1 MLVSVVVCAFIL
13 VAVSLRLSS
22 RWPVRRRALVA
33 AAVLVLSLLPFPYGL
48 APWVL
53 SYLGDFSLTSGM
65 LALLAILH
73 RLRGHQ
79 FLSMGQTRMACLLL
93 VFLALWFYPMSL
105 GSSYEDPY
113 AWGFGDLIFSCMLL
127 LLGVVAWLSRAY
139 ASCIILVVAQ
149 LAYAWRLLPSDNLWD
164 YLIDPWLVFWAS
176 GWLIRD
182 RLLARRAR
190 QRLAVSQPEAAS
202 AAPVRAES

>member
-1 MLVSVVVCAFIL
+1 
-13 VAVSLRLSS
+13 
-22 RWPVRRRALVA
+22 
-33 AAVLVLSLLPFPYGL
+33 G
-48 APWVL
+48 
-53 SYLGDFSLTSGM
+53 
-65 LALLAILH
+65 
-73 RLRGHQ
+73 
-79 FLSMGQTRMACLLL
+79 
-93 VFLALWFYPMSL
+93 
-105 GSSYEDPY
+105 E
-113 AWGFGDLIFSCMLL
+113 
-127 LLGVVAWLSRAY
+127 VAWLSRAY

-202 AAPVRAES
+202 AAPVRTES